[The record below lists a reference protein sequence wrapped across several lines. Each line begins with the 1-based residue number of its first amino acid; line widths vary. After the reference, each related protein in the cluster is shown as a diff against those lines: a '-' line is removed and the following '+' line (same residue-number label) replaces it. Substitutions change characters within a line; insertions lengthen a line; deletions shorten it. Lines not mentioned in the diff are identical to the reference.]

1 MAPSSGPRAT
11 RGAAARRTTRRL
23 LVQQTRTRTAAGR
36 TGEADGRSVP
46 EAGVRTTRPQR
57 DESRVSVR
65 ARSAPSSQLLLW
77 TSSCGPSDP
86 GSSKRSAPS
95 LRSCWSPEC
104 PRHLRT
110 DVPYP
115 RRHPGAEAPG
125 APLLCGRNETASIEW
140 AGSALDGALC
150 QAAGVSI
157 ARAKA
162 PAQVLLAVTR
172 RRIRTGRRTVG

>member
-65 ARSAPSSQLLLW
+65 ARSPPSSQLL
-77 TSSCGPSDP
+77 CGHPAAH
-86 GSSKRSAPS
+86 R
-95 LRSCWSPEC
+95 
-104 PRHLRT
+104 RT
-110 DVPYP
+110 RV
-115 RRHPGAEAPG
+115 RRK
-125 APLLCGRNETASIEW
+125 
-140 AGSALDGALC
+140 GALLSF
-150 QAAGVSI
+150 AL
-157 ARAKA
+157 ARRPGRASA
-162 PAQVLLAVTR
+162 DCCLR
-172 RRIRTGRRTVG
+172 RPLVALSGRGRRKAALTKLSAWMDDALGSHLGAY